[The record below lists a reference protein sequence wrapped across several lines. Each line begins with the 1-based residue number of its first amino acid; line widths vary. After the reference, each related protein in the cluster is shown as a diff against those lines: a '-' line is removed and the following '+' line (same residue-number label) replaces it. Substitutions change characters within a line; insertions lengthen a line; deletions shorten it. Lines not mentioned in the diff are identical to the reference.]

1 MCLQKQKRIIVM
13 NQNDNDD
20 CLENHHHDH
29 KRNNHY
35 WMSWWSLCTVWGD
48 QNLIR
53 EQKKIS
59 CSDLPEQMC
68 TYGQDLP
75 LIAGVW
81 KKYSP
86 MKDLFFSIKY
96 YERWWDMI
104 IMYEIWY
111 DKILYVR
118 ENKRRTNQSHPHG
131 CPIVLHLNS
140 SQITWVLNL
149 SSESEM
155 QITRTTL
162 SILYF
167 LGSR

>member
-1 MCLQKQKRIIVM
+1 MTMTIVLRIIIM
-13 NQNDNDD
+13 IINETIIIE
-20 CLENHHHDH
+20 CLGDHYVQSEVIKIWSEN
-29 KRNNHY
+29 
-35 WMSWWSLCTVWGD
+35 
-48 QNLIR
+48 
-53 EQKKIS
+53 KKIFS

-104 IMYEIWY
+104 IMDKIWY
-111 DKILYVR
+111 DKILCVR